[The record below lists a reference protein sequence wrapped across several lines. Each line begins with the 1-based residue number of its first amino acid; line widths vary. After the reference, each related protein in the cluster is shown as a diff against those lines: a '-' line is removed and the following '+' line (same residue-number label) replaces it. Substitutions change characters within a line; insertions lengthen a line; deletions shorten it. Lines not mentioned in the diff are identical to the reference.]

1 MNPNLLVVTVEATHQ
16 SLQQRLDEATRPR
29 GGAPAEHPRE
39 GHARINAFMAAT
51 SRHLAAVDEALL
63 PETAHRLPEGHDRV
77 RDYRHEARLL
87 EQSLV
92 RVKARLYGEIHNA
105 RVPWVEI
112 WDDVRRQLANHN
124 AKELEL
130 TRALAATLDPEASES
145 LAQRVYRAELRAP
158 TRAHPYL
165 PHTGLLGRA
174 ARRVWALADR
184 FWDTTE
190 GREIPPPVRPRPR
203 DHSHDSLLSQ
213 YLVGEPRMDAQAP
226 VVTHRPHGSH
236 RSRRP
241 AEPGQP
247 VPPPQAQQSAE
258 PQPGPEPR
266 VTSGEESP
274 DR

>member
-16 SLQQRLDEATRPR
+16 SLRQRLDEATRPR
-29 GGAPAEHPRE
+29 GSAPAEHPRE

-63 PETAHRLPEGHDRV
+63 PEMAHRLPEGHDRV
-77 RDYRHEARLL
+77 KDYLHEARLL

-92 RVKARLYGEIHNA
+92 RLKARLYGEIHNA
-105 RVPWVEI
+105 RVPWAEI

-124 AKELEL
+124 VKELEL
-130 TRALAATLDPEASES
+130 IHALAATLDPEASES

-165 PHTGLLGRA
+165 PHTGLLGRV

-190 GREIPPPVRPRPR
+190 GREIPPPVRPRPK

-241 AEPGQP
+241 GQPAQPPQTQQSAEPA
-247 VPPPQAQQSAE
+247 QAQQSAE
-258 PQPGPEPR
+258 PDG
-266 VTSGEESP
+266 TSGEELP
-274 DR
+274 GR